1 MLVFTYKIRKGA
13 VNMGCFGY
21 ICPVCNTQIVGD
33 CFNGGELCRLKHVRE
48 GKVVGWTVGHYDEY
62 GGVKEHPR
70 FRDDDREFVD
80 GKMTNVRGRNP
91 NNHDEICDSEFGRA
105 DSFNFGHN
113 RLLPNGSIMDISR
126 SRMDSKFS
134 LQEGEDAN
142 EVIKAYIADNIDS
155 EDEEIKKTVV
165 LLSEVIDLATKHM
178 DMLMAV
184 NKDDE
189 GFTELF
195 YNIGVTLNAKMKSD
209 AYAEATG
216 KIYQYMLETLP
227 VHYGESGI
235 IAVHEKCYQSL
246 TKTEQRKLKFSMPDP
261 DQSWGEV
268 REEFK

>member
-1 MLVFTYKIRKGA
+1 
-13 VNMGCFGY
+13 MGCFGY

-70 FRDDDREFVD
+70 FRDDDRSFVD
-80 GKMTNVRGRNP
+80 GKMINVRGHNP
-91 NNHDEICDSEFGRA
+91 NNHDEICESEFGRA

-113 RLLPNGSIMDISR
+113 RLLPNGNIIDVSR
-126 SRMDSKFS
+126 NRMDSKYH
-134 LQEGEDAN
+134 LKDGEDVN
-142 EVIKAYIADNIDS
+142 GIIKAYIADNIDS

-165 LLSEVIDLATKHM
+165 LLSDIIDLATKSF

-184 NKDDE
+184 DKDGEDFME
-189 GFTELF
+189 TYHNVNTKLD
-195 YNIGVTLNAKMKSD
+195 LKLWSD
-209 AYAEATG
+209 DYKEATE
-216 KIYQYMLETLP
+216 KLYYYMLNTLP
-227 VHYGESGI
+227 IHYGTSGI

-246 TKTEQRKLKFSMPDP
+246 TKTEQRKLKFSMSDP